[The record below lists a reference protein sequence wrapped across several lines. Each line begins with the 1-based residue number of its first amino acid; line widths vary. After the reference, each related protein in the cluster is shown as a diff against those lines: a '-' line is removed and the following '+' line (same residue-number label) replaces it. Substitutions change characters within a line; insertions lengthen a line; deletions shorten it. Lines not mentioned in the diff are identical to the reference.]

1 MKEQFSTVLSA
12 LQWGC
17 NQLEKKKVDTPRL
30 DAEVLLAYCIKTD
43 RTNLYAIHDKTLDGM
58 SGEKYAKCIQ
68 RRERR
73 EPVSYIT
80 EQKEFYSLVFK
91 VTPDVLIPRPETE
104 TLVEESLKAYI
115 STREK
120 NSSFNILELGT
131 GSGII
136 AVTLAEKIETA
147 DIIATDISH
156 KIVEVARN
164 NAKLQKVK
172 RKINFLVAK
181 NLEALKERESS
192 FDLIVSNP
200 PYISV
205 SDWEKVQPEIKE
217 YEPLN
222 ALVAGE
228 DGLDFYRKII
238 PDISKFLTHNGWLIV
253 EIGMGQADAVKEMIK
268 KTGKFKR
275 LEVVNDLS
283 KIPRVL
289 KAKKGYHKYI

>member
-1 MKEQFSTVLSA
+1 MKKQFSTVLSA

-17 NQLEKKKVDTPRL
+17 TQLEKKKVDTSRL

-58 SGEKYAKCIQ
+58 SWEKYAKCIQ

-73 EPVSYIT
+73 EPVAYIT
-80 EQKEFYSLVFK
+80 GHKEFYSLVFK

-104 TLVEESLKAYI
+104 TLVEESLKAYR

-131 GSGII
+131 GSGSI
-136 AVTLAEKIETA
+136 AVTLAKKIESA

-164 NAKLQKVK
+164 NAKLQKVQ
-172 RKINFLVAK
+172 RKINFLAAK
-181 NLEALKERESS
+181 SLEALKEKECS

-228 DGLDFYRKII
+228 DGLDFYRTII
-238 PDISKFLTHNGWLIV
+238 PTISKFLTHNGWLIV
-253 EIGMGQADAVKEMIK
+253 EVGMGQADAVKEMIK
-268 KTGKFKR
+268 KTGKYKR
-275 LEVVNDLS
+275 LEVVNDLLA
-283 KIPRVL
+283 IPRVV
-289 KAKKGYHKYI
+289 KAEKG